1 MKSKVQK
8 EVDVAIAIYP
18 ITYKRVCESLN
29 KKLSTVV
36 LVSGDGDLVD
46 CIRELTATGVKTY
59 VTSWSQSANYAT
71 YAATESIKI
80 YLDEIYESISK
91 PKDGAPLTNADK
103 LRKERCPN
111 QILVAATHKYPNP
124 ADYDKCLNFAKRL
137 DEAVHKKLRTV

>member
-1 MKSKVQK
+1 M
-8 EVDVAIAIYP
+8 
-18 ITYKRVCESLN
+18 
-29 KKLSTVV
+29 

-91 PKDGAPLTNADK
+91 PKKGANLTNADK
-103 LRKERCPN
+103 LREQGCPN
-111 QILVAATHKYPNP
+111 
-124 ADYDKCLNFAKRL
+124 
-137 DEAVHKKLRTV
+137 